1 MNSPRF
7 HGQKKP
13 EEDEAEREYQE
24 RLVSLSQNFEG
35 TMKRASQA
43 DDATSFN
50 TSINDRDSY
59 LGSVKKNSTSKTPKD
74 HIPHDGFSGGL
85 SRIDVRD
92 ADDLDSHFKNSTFDR
107 EMTMSAA
114 GRSAIA

>member
-1 MNSPRF
+1 
-7 HGQKKP
+7 
-13 EEDEAEREYQE
+13 
-24 RLVSLSQNFEG
+24 
-35 TMKRASQA
+35 MKRAGQA

-114 GRSAIA
+114 GRSAIAQQ